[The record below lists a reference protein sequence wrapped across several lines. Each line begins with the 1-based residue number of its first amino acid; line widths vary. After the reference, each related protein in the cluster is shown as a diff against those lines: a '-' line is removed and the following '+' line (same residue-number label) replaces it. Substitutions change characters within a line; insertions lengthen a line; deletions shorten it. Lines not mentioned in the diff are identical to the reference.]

1 MSRSQ
6 FGGPLRFF
14 HWARSQFIIISFY
27 RTRVQN
33 LERESAGVQI
43 QRSLSVRWRLCHS
56 IYGGFVNDVTHKGH
70 GSQCFNNFQGHTV
83 RQQKRH
89 KLVSAGPGDSE
100 FCKNRHASK
109 LNHQKQKQSDQVYA
123 AVDYEVETA
132 FQPRHV
138 FKAEIHII
146 ADGRRTDCD
155 NSQLVVNILLR
166 HRRRHLKRKNVN
178 PSRDTSAPCHTDY
191 TLNEKGKFLLFSI
204 NADYV
209 ITESDSQTGL
219 ISDERV
225 SKLVLAYLRLH
236 SKF

>member
-6 FGGPLRFF
+6 FGGPPRFF
-14 HWARSQFIIISFY
+14 HWTRSQFIISFY

-43 QRSLSVRWRLCHS
+43 QPSLSVRWRLRHS

-83 RQQKRH
+83 QQQKRH

-166 HRRRHLKRKNVN
+166 HRRRHLKRKNVKSF
-178 PSRDTSAPCHTDY
+178 PRHIC
-191 TLNEKGKFLLFSI
+191 TLS
-204 NADYV
+204 
-209 ITESDSQTGL
+209 
-219 ISDERV
+219 
-225 SKLVLAYLRLH
+225 H
-236 SKF
+236 